1 VRAVLEGVAF
11 NLRTCISAFTENG
24 IPVDSV
30 DVIGGGAMSDVWMQ
44 VLADVWQVPVRRR
57 SIVAEA
63 NSLGA
68 AVTAA
73 VGLGLVAGFGVARS
87 LSTTTAEFLPDPAR
101 GELSGRQH
109 EIFLDAYDRLEP
121 WFDRRRVTP

>member
-1 VRAVLEGVAF
+1 MA
-11 NLRTCISAFTENG
+11 AFTENG

-30 DVIGGGAMSDVWMQ
+30 DVIGGGATSDVWMQ
-44 VLADVWQVPVRRR
+44 VLADVWQVPDRRR
-57 SIVAEA
+57 SIVADA

-73 VGLGLVAGFGVARS
+73 VGLGLVPDFGVARS

-101 GELSGRQH
+101 GDRSREQH
-109 EIFLDAYDRLEP
+109 EVFRDAYDRLEP
-121 WFDRRRVTP
+121 WFDRRTGSR